1 MINEIRTKGFSH
13 TILQYVRNNDEL
25 KKVFCHLIGPISNVT
40 FDERWWQFNI
50 TINSGITLWCGYYD
64 ENEEIFFENG
74 EIIEAV
80 GLTMVKKRGNSFTVT
95 YVSLLDLKLTTE
107 KRKISEV
114 ILVNPRTTVSWIF
127 TGKEETEA
135 TSAFQ
140 SILIPYDE
148 GIELENDTTC
158 VVGSFAKRSKEIVMK
173 VEHWF

>member
-1 MINEIRTKGFSH
+1 M
-13 TILQYVRNNDEL
+13 
-25 KKVFCHLIGPISNVT
+25 
-40 FDERWWQFNI
+40 
-50 TINSGITLWCGYYD
+50 
-64 ENEEIFFENG
+64 
-74 EIIEAV
+74 
-80 GLTMVKKRGNSFTVT
+80 
-95 YVSLLDLKLTTE
+95 LDLKLTTE